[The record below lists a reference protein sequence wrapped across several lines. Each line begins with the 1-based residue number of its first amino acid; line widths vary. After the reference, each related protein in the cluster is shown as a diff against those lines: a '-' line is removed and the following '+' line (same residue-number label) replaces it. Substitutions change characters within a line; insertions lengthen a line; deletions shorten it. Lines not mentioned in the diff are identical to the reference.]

1 MQQFHI
7 KLFYILGCDP
17 NIMGIGPVP
26 ASRAALKSIGKDL
39 NDMEIVD
46 VRFLV
51 VKKLIFFLCYQKSAA
66 GVLFKH
72 ANTFISFHI
81 RKK

>member
-26 ASRAALKSIGKDL
+26 ASRAALKSIQ
-39 NDMEIVD
+39 
-46 VRFLV
+46 
-51 VKKLIFFLCYQKSAA
+51 LIFL
-66 GVLFKH
+66 
-72 ANTFISFHI
+72 
-81 RKK
+81 KKILSTVQDVTKYSECMNLNQN

>member
-51 VKKLIFFLCYQKSAA
+51 VKKLIFFYVIKRVRQVCYLNMQTP
-66 GVLFKH
+66 LFLF
-72 ANTFISFHI
+72 T
-81 RKK
+81 